1 VQPKVNKDQE
11 KVIVIHG
18 YASHALNME
27 PLRYRLSRHG
37 FDAVCWSYP
46 SLFGATKAHA
56 VRLRRYLDELDDSEV
71 RYHILAHSMGS
82 VVTRAALLGATP
94 QGLGRVVFV
103 TPPIS
108 GSPIARLAPKVI
120 KWLSRPVKDM
130 SNDPESF
137 VNSLPPLKHVDVG
150 IIAARFDVLVPQ
162 WSSRMSTQCDY
173 VVLPTSHNSL
183 LYLSQTADLAAA
195 FLRTGRFKTET
206 PAIDTAPSSG

>member
-1 VQPKVNKDQE
+1 MPPKVNREQE

-18 YASHALNME
+18 YASTALNME
-27 PLRYRLSRHG
+27 PLRYRLSGHG

-46 SLFGATKAHA
+46 SLFGATKSHA
-56 VRLRRYLDELDDSEV
+56 DRFRRYLDDLDDAEV
-71 RYHILAHSMGS
+71 RYHIVAHSMGS

-94 QGLGRVVFV
+94 EGLGRVVFV
-103 TPPIS
+103 TPPIL
-108 GSPIARLAPKVI
+108 GSPIARLAPRVI
-120 KWLSRPVKDM
+120 KWISRAVNDM

-150 IIAARFDVLVPQ
+150 IIAARYDVLVPQ

-183 LYLSQTADLAAA
+183 LYLSQTADLAAS
-195 FLRTGRFKTET
+195 FLRTGRFETET
-206 PAIDTAPSSG
+206 PAMDAIPNSG